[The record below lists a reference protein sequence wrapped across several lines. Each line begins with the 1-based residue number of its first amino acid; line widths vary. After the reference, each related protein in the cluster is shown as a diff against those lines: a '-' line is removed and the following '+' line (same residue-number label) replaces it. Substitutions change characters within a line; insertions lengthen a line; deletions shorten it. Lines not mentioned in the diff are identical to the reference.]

1 MAAGGA
7 GAKNVNAKVRELL
20 ADWLPQRG
28 YELWDVEFVKL
39 GNGHNLNVYVDKAGG
54 MGTDDC
60 EFVSRRLET
69 QLDEENVIQGNYC
82 LIVSSPGMDRPLLT
96 DEHFARYRGAPVD
109 VSLYRGVD
117 GRKKYSG
124 VLGERTADTLFLFTE
139 DDGREVALPREYV
152 SKVRLQ
158 VIF

>member
-1 MAAGGA
+1 
-7 GAKNVNAKVRELL
+7 VRELL
-20 ADWLPQRG
+20 SDWLPSHG
-28 YELWDVEFVKL
+28 YELWDVEFVKS
-39 GNGHNLNVYVDKAGG
+39 GVGRSLNVYVDRDGG

-60 EFVSRRLET
+60 ELVSRYLEDR
-69 QLDEENVIQGNYC
+69 LDESGVIEGAYY
-82 LIVSSPGMDRPLLT
+82 LVVSSPGMDRPLLT

-117 GRKKYSG
+117 GSKTYSG
-124 VLGERTADTLFLFTE
+124 ILGERSADTLFILTE
-139 DDGREVALPREYV
+139 DEKREVALPRELV